1 MVEEEKREFSETTDN
16 KVPNGAE
23 YDVFAENTRTF
34 IESQEMNR
42 DYLKHIYKEDM
53 DFLNKD
59 VRMTRTEYL
68 KEVDKIN
75 ESYDKEEKFFKKL
88 LLASVIGAIIAIVIA
103 VVLVAFW
110 YVDMKVYHQ
119 LYGGAVLGENHL
131 RGEEL
136 RGFWAM
142 GANFGAVGWIILVCG
157 IGQLLFFGSGYIKK
171 LKRLKANRQKALEIL
186 EERKK
191 EFMLLGQYDS
201 VK

>member
-1 MVEEEKREFSETTDN
+1 MAEEEKREFSETTDN
-16 KVPNGAE
+16 EVPTGAE
-23 YDVFAENTRTF
+23 YDVFDCNTATF
-34 IESQEMNR
+34 VEVQEMNR
-42 DYLKHIYKEDM
+42 DYLKQIYNEDM

-75 ESYDKEEKFFKKL
+75 ENYDKEEKYFKRL
-88 LLASVIGAIIAIVIA
+88 LLASIIVAIIAIVIA

-131 RGEEL
+131 NDAQL

-142 GANFGAVGWIILVCG
+142 SANFGAVGWIILVCG

-171 LKRLKANRQKALEIL
+171 LKRLKVNRQKALQIL

>member
-1 MVEEEKREFSETTDN
+1 MAEEEKREFSETTDN
-16 KVPNGAE
+16 EVPKGAE
-23 YDVFAENTRTF
+23 YDVFEENTKTF
-34 IESQEMNR
+34 VESQEMNR

-53 DFLNKD
+53 EFLNKD

-75 ESYDKEEKFFKKL
+75 ESYDKEEKFFRRL
-88 LLASVIGAIIAIVIA
+88 LVASIIIAIIAIVIA

-110 YVDMKVYHQ
+110 YVDMRVYHQ
-119 LYGGAVLGENHL
+119 LYGGAVFGENSL
-131 RGEEL
+131 NGVQL

-142 GANFGAVGWIILVCG
+142 GANFGAIGWIILVCG

-171 LKRLKANRQKALEIL
+171 LKRLKKNRQKALELL

-201 VK
+201 AK